1 VLLNHEDTNLLEYVP
16 LNHYLEIRKI
26 IIEVVL
32 NTDPCR
38 HFNLLTTL
46 KTKLG
51 NDFPTESLEDRTL
64 ILSLTQRLSDNF
76 KMVRGTNTFFRWL
89 ENMFDE
95 FYKQG
100 DIEKQLDLPI
110 SKFMDRENTQKEKA
124 YASYLN
130 VVCQPLFSTF
140 MILINED
147 EVSKEIMKEGIEKNK
162 KNLEHKIDN
171 EGVK

>member
-32 NTDPCR
+32 STDPCR

-100 DIEKQLDLPI
+100 DIEK
-110 SKFMDRENTQKEKA
+110 
-124 YASYLN
+124 
-130 VVCQPLFSTF
+130 
-140 MILINED
+140 
-147 EVSKEIMKEGIEKNK
+147 
-162 KNLEHKIDN
+162 
-171 EGVK
+171 